1 MTNQNNEYSAFFNGL
16 YMPIEAV
23 AISPFDRGFLLGDS
37 IYEAIP
43 AYHNHM
49 LASEQHLQ
57 RLING
62 LNGVGIKSPFNTE
75 QWTDICNRILLP
87 NQDEQLIYMQ
97 VTRGNEQQRKHRFP
111 VTAEPTVL
119 VFSIPFSSPIDA
131 QYKGCAAHLQNDL
144 RWQCC
149 HVKSTSLMGNV
160 LAYRQLHLDGVA
172 NDEALLVRDGL
183 VVEAPSSN
191 LFIVKNSII
200 YTPPVDNIL
209 PGVTRALV
217 IDIAIQQGYEV
228 KEIAP
233 TIKQLKSADEVWVTN
248 SLEELKPIISVDN
261 QPIATGQ
268 PGDVWRQLF
277 NEFQT
282 LKIYSE

>member
-119 VFSIPFSSPIDA
+119 VFSIPFSSLIDA

>member
-1 MTNQNNEYSAFFNGL
+1 MTNKNNKYSAFFNGQ

-49 LASEQHLQ
+49 LASELHLQ
-57 RLING
+57 RLSDG
-62 LNGVGIKSPFNTE
+62 LHSVGIKSPFSTE

-87 NQDEQLIYMQ
+87 NQDEQLVYIQ

-119 VFSIPFSSPIDA
+119 VFSIPFNSPIDA

-149 HVKSTSLMGNV
+149 HVKSTSLMANV
-160 LAYRQLHLDGVA
+160 LSYRQLHLDGVA

-191 LFIVKNSII
+191 LFIAKNTTI

-228 KEIAP
+228 KEITP
-233 TIKQLKSADEVWVTN
+233 SIKQLKNADEVWVTN
-248 SLEELKPIISVDN
+248 SLEEIKPIISVDN

-268 PGDVWRQLF
+268 PGDIWRQLF
-277 NEFQT
+277 DAFQT
-282 LKIYSE
+282 FKTNLE